1 MGTGETAMN
10 RANKIWFLRGA
21 FIVCVLLH
29 KLPAQGDTIDL
40 KNAIALAMKYNEQ
53 IQISI
58 LEGAQA
64 HERVREARA
73 AGLPR
78 VDMSV
83 SYDRNW
89 LLPSLVFNGN
99 SVKLG
104 SENNISAILN
114 LQQSLFSG
122 GRVSGLR
129 QIAQLDRAAA
139 KEIHS
144 A

>member
-1 MGTGETAMN
+1 MN
-10 RANKIWFLRGA
+10 RANKIFFLRRLL
-21 FIVCVLLH
+21 IVCIFFFLH
-29 KLPAQGDTIDL
+29 KLPAYGDKIDL
-40 KNAIALAMKYNEQ
+40 NNAIALAMKHNEQ

-104 SENNISAILN
+104 SENNISKSAIYKYCLKLKN
-114 LQQSLFSG
+114 E
-122 GRVSGLR
+122 
-129 QIAQLDRAAA
+129 
-139 KEIHS
+139 K
-144 A
+144 